1 MEASRTVVLCVEES
15 HAIFRGSTSREPGSG
30 GHSLIVLHTITFF
43 LCSVDGDTNCVFI
56 SFLPH
61 LMGLDPSFTSAT
73 AEFTRKLCKCDQH
86 GVCTQDF
93 FVIHFIVHGN
103 WLRHYIQSCEL
114 GTCVFNII
122 CACNFSSVIYVQGLI
137 FCAFQYKH

>member
-103 WLRHYIQSCEL
+103 
-114 GTCVFNII
+114 
-122 CACNFSSVIYVQGLI
+122 
-137 FCAFQYKH
+137 